1 MKQNKLTPE
10 SLQWIKDHPKEFM
23 EELIRK
29 SELVKNFSHK
39 LEEFR
44 IRKDKIGY
52 SLKFNELLKKEESE
66 EHTRLAGIEDVDFY
80 YIVAFYKRI

>member
-10 SLQWIKDHPKEFM
+10 SLQWIKDHPKEFID
-23 EELIRK
+23 ELIRK

-52 SLKFNELLKKEESE
+52 SLKFNELLKKEETKINGRKNNQTTINE
-66 EHTRLAGIEDVDFY
+66 NV
-80 YIVAFYKRI
+80 